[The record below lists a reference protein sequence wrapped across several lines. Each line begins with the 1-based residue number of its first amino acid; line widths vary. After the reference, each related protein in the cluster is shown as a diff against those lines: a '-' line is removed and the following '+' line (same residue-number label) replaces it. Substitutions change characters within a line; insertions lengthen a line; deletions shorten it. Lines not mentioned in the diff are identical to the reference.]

1 MSHTRI
7 RKFNTG
13 AVYHGQQFDN
23 DFCNAVVADNLVF
36 LRGQVG
42 MDLATNESV
51 GVGDPTAQTEQ
62 AMSNIEML
70 LGEARARLEDICK
83 LVVYVTDVRYREPVY
98 QVIGRWL
105 RDVYPCSTGVVVS
118 GLARREW
125 VVEIDVT
132 AVIPRERMAATR

>member
-7 RKFNTG
+7 RQFNTSQ
-13 AVYHGQQFDN
+13 VYRGQKFDN

-42 MDLATNESV
+42 MDLDTNESV
-51 GVGDPTAQTEQ
+51 GIGDPTAQTEK

-70 LGEARARLEDICK
+70 LDEAGARLEDICK

-105 RDVYPCSTGVVVS
+105 RGVYPCSTGIVVS

-125 VVEIDVT
+125 VVEIDAT
-132 AVIPRERMAATR
+132 AVIPHERTAVTQ

>member
-7 RKFNTG
+7 RKFNTKDI
-13 AVYHGQQFDN
+13 YRDQHLDN

-42 MDLATNESV
+42 MDLETNESV
-51 GVGDPTAQTEQ
+51 GIGDPVAQAEQ

-70 LGEARARLEDICK
+70 LGEAGARLEDICK

-105 RDVYPCSTGVVVS
+105 RGVYPCSTGIVVS

-125 VVEIDVT
+125 VVEIDAT
-132 AVIPRERMAATR
+132 AVIPREHD

>member
-7 RKFNTG
+7 RKFNTS
-13 AVYHGQQFDN
+13 AVYRGQQFDN

-42 MDLATNESV
+42 MDLDTNESV

-70 LGEARARLEDICK
+70 LGDAGARLEDICK

-132 AVIPRERMAATR
+132 AVIPRERMGATQ

>member
-7 RKFNTG
+7 RKFNTKDI
-13 AVYHGQQFDN
+13 YRNQHFDN
-23 DFCNAVVADNLVF
+23 DFCNAVVAGDLVF

-42 MDLATNESV
+42 MDLETNESV
-51 GVGDPTAQTEQ
+51 GIGDPVTQAER

-70 LGEARARLEDICK
+70 LGEAGARLEDICK

-105 RDVYPCSTGVVVS
+105 RGVYPCSTGIVVS
-118 GLARREW
+118 GLARPEW
-125 VVEIDVT
+125 VVEIDAT
-132 AVIPRERMAATR
+132 AVIPHEHR

>member
-7 RKFNTG
+7 RKFNTSQ
-13 AVYHGQQFDN
+13 VYRGQNFDN
-23 DFCNAVVADNLVF
+23 DFCNAVLADNVVF

-42 MDLATNESV
+42 MDLDTNESV
-51 GVGDPTAQTEQ
+51 GLGDPTAQAEK

-70 LGEARARLEDICK
+70 LGEAGARLEDICK

-105 RDVYPCSTGVVVS
+105 RDVYACSTGIVVS
-118 GLARREW
+118 GLARPEW
-125 VVEIDVT
+125 VVEIDAT
-132 AVIPRERMAATR
+132 AVIPRERMAIAQ

>member
-13 AVYHGQQFDN
+13 EVYRGQRFDN
-23 DFCNAVVADNLVF
+23 DFCNAVVADNIVF

-42 MDLATNESV
+42 MDLDTNESV
-51 GVGDPTAQTEQ
+51 GVGDPTAQTEK
-62 AMSNIEML
+62 AMSNVEML
-70 LGEARARLEDICK
+70 LSDAGARLEDICK

-98 QVIGRWL
+98 EVIGRWL

-132 AVIPRERMAATR
+132 AVIPRDRMPAT

>member
-7 RKFNTG
+7 RKFNTQD
-13 AVYHGQQFDN
+13 VYRGQQFDN

-42 MDLATNESV
+42 MDLDTNESV
-51 GVGDPTAQTEQ
+51 GIGDPAAQAEK

-70 LGEARARLEDICK
+70 LGEAGARLEDICK

-105 RDVYPCSTGVVVS
+105 HGVYPCSTGVVVS

-125 VVEIDVT
+125 LVEIDAT
-132 AVIPRERMAATR
+132 AVIPRERME